1 MLWISLIGGFVLL
14 LAGGDALVQGSV
26 SLAKRL
32 GVSQLMI
39 GLTLVGFGT
48 STPELVSSMQAV
60 LRDAPG
66 IAVGNV
72 VGSNIA
78 NVLLILG
85 LSALILP
92 IATSRG
98 AFRRDGPVL
107 LGTSALVVA
116 VVLAGEMTAW
126 MGLCFLALLAGY
138 LVYTY
143 FQERS
148 FDRAS
153 AQMHSGT
160 GAPDGPAN
168 LPIWA
173 GLLLALG
180 GIAAVVYG
188 ADLLVSGAIALARH
202 FDISETVI
210 GLTLVAVG
218 TSLPE
223 LVTSVTAALRGRGN
237 LAFGNVVGSNIFNGL
252 GILGATSLVAP
263 IAVPAQIG
271 RFDVWVM
278 MGAAVLLVVFAT
290 TGWRLGRREGGV
302 LMMLFG
308 LYLVVQ
314 FSPALRQMIGMN

>member
-1 MLWISLIGGFVLL
+1 MLWISLIGGLVLL
-14 LAGGDALVQGSV
+14 LGGGEALVRGSV
-26 SLAKRL
+26 SLATRL

-48 STPELVSSMQAV
+48 STPELVSSIQAV
-60 LRDAPG
+60 LRGAPG

-92 IATSRG
+92 IATSKQ

-107 LGTSALVVA
+107 LGVSVLVVA
-116 VVLAGEMTAW
+116 VVLIGEMRAW
-126 MGLCFLALLAGY
+126 MGACFLLLLAAY
-138 LVYTY
+138 LVSTY
-143 FQERS
+143 FQERG
-148 FDRAS
+148 AES
-153 AQMHSGT
+153 A
-160 GAPDGPAN
+160 PAHN
-168 LPIWA
+168 GDTAAADSPAHLPIWA

-188 ADLLVSGAIALARH
+188 ADLLVSGAIALARQ
-202 FDISETVI
+202 FNMSETVI

-223 LVTSVTAALRGRGN
+223 LVTSVMAAIRGRGD
-237 LAFGNVVGSNIFNGL
+237 LAFGNVVGSNIFNSL
-252 GILGATSLVAP
+252 GILGATALVAP

-278 MGAAVLLVVFAT
+278 LVAAILLIVFAI

-302 LMMLFG
+302 FLVLFC
-308 LYLVVQ
+308 LYLATQ
-314 FSPALRQMIGMN
+314 FSPDLRQMIGLI